1 MDTVVSAFQELDDFA
16 RRTNRQLVTEELS
29 GKTVALHRV
38 NYHQRWAYMGNRT
51 APTCWFA
58 AFSDARKMNIQGNF
72 SGLFFALPWM
82 SPETITVQSRDILDR
97 LNPFGGKSAFNT
109 GVSYFDK
116 QVRLMGNPLEK
127 DRQLLSQPN
136 VQEAILD
143 TLKLDPALHA
153 GINPMRVE
161 FVPELKDRT
170 IFGFYHPQRWMLDE
184 QLLEDLFKACER
196 VQELVRQ

>member
-1 MDTVVSAFQELDDFA
+1 MDTVVTAFQELEDFA
-16 RRTNRQLVTEELS
+16 RKTNRQLVTEDKE
-29 GKTVALHRV
+29 GKTTALHRV
-38 NYHQRWAYMGNRT
+38 NYHQRWAYMGSQT
-51 APTCWFA
+51 EPGCWFA
-58 AFSDARKMNIQGNF
+58 AFADVRKMNIQGNF
-72 SGLFFALPWM
+72 SGVFFALPWM
-82 SPETITVQSRDILDR
+82 SPETITVQSKDILDR

-170 IFGFYHPQRWMLDE
+170 IFGFSHPQRWLLE
-184 QLLEDLFKACER
+184 EKLLEDLFNACER
-196 VQELVRQ
+196 VRSIIR